1 MKKAF
6 QPIRTDMNTIKTM
19 TELHNLFSKITSQRE
34 ARELITNIVHNAIA
48 DIQDEKIEF
57 TSEELE
63 KRINIKLNDFLEV
76 IKKTHA
82 A

>member
-6 QPIRTDMNTIKTM
+6 KPIGMDMNTIKAM
-19 TELHNLFSKITSQRE
+19 AELHNLFSKITSHPE
-34 ARELITNIVHNAIA
+34 ARELITSIVHNAIA
-48 DIQDEKIEF
+48 EIQDEKIEF

-63 KRINIKLNDFLEV
+63 KRINSKLDDFLEV

>member
-6 QPIRTDMNTIKTM
+6 HPMRSHMNTMKAM
-19 TELHNLFSKITSQRE
+19 AELHNLFSKITSNPE
-34 ARELITNIVHNAIA
+34 ARELITSIIHNAIA

-63 KRINIKLNDFLEV
+63 KRINIKLNDYLEV